1 MFAFVAFDQAQEFI
15 FKGHCGMLG
24 KGTATQC
31 NWKGG
36 RSVARRLLPLLPP

>member
-15 FKGHCGMLG
+15 FKGHCRMLG